1 MLQLKR
7 NQLHLKEN
15 HFLPKSNVKQLVSL
29 NQRFTAYKRKL
40 IKIAKWILEISPKFH
55 ISFLLCANKY
65 TKPDIQL
72 IHFLSFLQNL
82 YAFQESNKSLLKT
95 FLFHLNV
102 PSISIAFQVTIR
114 KAINLWILPLIFKWK
129 TENKSN
135 YFTKTTS

>member
-7 NQLHLKEN
+7 NQLHLKGN
-15 HFLPKSNVKQLVSL
+15 YFLPKSNVKQLVSL
-29 NQRFTAYKRKL
+29 NPNFTTYNRKL
-40 IKIAKWILEISPKFH
+40 IKTTKWILEISPMFH

-65 TKPDIQL
+65 TKPNIQL

-95 FLFHLNV
+95 LLFDLNV
-102 PSISIAFQVTIR
+102 SNISIAFQITIR
-114 KAINLWILPLIFKWK
+114 KVINLWILPLVFKLK